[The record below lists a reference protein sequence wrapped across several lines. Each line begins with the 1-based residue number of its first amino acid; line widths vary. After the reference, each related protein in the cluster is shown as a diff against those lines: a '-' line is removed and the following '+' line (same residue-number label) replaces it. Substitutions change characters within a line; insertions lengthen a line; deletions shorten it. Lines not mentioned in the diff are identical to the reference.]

1 MAARVPTIFDGSET
15 FPWQYQPLQAF
26 VTRDNRMH
34 QPRGIRQIA
43 STQFPQISD
52 YFFGKCAAKQRFR
65 IGKESA
71 SILTRIGATDRSGKM
86 IGQLAIAPST
96 CQTFDLPVGDRHRYY
111 AT

>member
-65 IGKESA
+65 IGKDFA
-71 SILTRIGATDRSGKM
+71 SILTRIGENDRSGKT
-86 IGQLAIAPST
+86 IGKFAFALST
-96 CQTFDLPVGDRHRYY
+96 CQPFAFP
-111 AT
+111 